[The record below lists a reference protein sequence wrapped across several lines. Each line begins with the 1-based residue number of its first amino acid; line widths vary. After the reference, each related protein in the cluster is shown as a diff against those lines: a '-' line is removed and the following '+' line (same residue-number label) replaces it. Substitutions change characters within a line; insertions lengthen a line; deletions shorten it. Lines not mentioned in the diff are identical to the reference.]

1 MQIDRMLACV
11 GLACTS
17 LAVVLLS
24 GCEKAP
30 TVDTI
35 TPVKVQTVASMAAG
49 SALSYSAQV
58 TPETSLELA
67 FSADG
72 YIVEIATREGTSGKS
87 RLIQP
92 GDKVMPGEVLARIDD
107 SKYRDRVTTAQ
118 ANLDKAKAALLKGT
132 EDWSRAQA
140 LNATQS
146 ITGPDYDAA
155 QQEYSTAKAAVSG
168 AQAQLDE
175 AQISLGET
183 ALIVPQEAVINKRLV
198 EIGTLVRPGSV
209 GFELANTN
217 TVKVVFGVPDLV
229 LTEVKVGSELS
240 VRVASM
246 PDKSFPGIVTQIAPA
261 ADQRTRVFEVTI
273 SVDNS
278 DGDLREGMVAGLDL
292 ATDKHAG
299 NIVMV
304 PLDSIVRSADGGF
317 AVYITQKSGEE
328 TTVRLTAIET
338 GEVVGNK
345 VIVNSGLSSGDEIV
359 ITGTAQ
365 ISDGQ
370 TVKILR

>member
-1 MQIDRMLACV
+1 MQISKMVACV
-11 GLACTS
+11 GLT
-17 LAVVLLS
+17 LGVLS

-30 TVDTI
+30 TVDII

-49 SALSYSAQV
+49 TALSYSAQV

-72 YIVEIATREGTSGKS
+72 YIVEIASREGVSGKP

-92 GDKVMPGEVLARIDD
+92 GDKVIPGEVVARIDD

-118 ANLDKAKAALLKGT
+118 ANLDKSKAALLKGT

-175 AQISLGET
+175 AHIQLGET
-183 ALIVPQEAVINKRLV
+183 ALIVPQAAVINKRLI

-229 LTEVKVGSELS
+229 LTEVKVGSPLS

-246 PDKSFPGIVTQIAPA
+246 PDKSFQGTVTQIAPA

-278 DGDLREGMVAGLDL
+278 DGDLREGMVAALDL

-304 PLDSIVRSADGGF
+304 PLDSIVRANDGGF
-317 AVYITQKSGEE
+317 AVYTTQKTGEE
-328 TTVRLTAIET
+328 TKVKLTSIET

-345 VIVNSGLSSGDEIV
+345 VVVTSGLSSGDEIV

-370 TVKILR
+370 TVKVLR